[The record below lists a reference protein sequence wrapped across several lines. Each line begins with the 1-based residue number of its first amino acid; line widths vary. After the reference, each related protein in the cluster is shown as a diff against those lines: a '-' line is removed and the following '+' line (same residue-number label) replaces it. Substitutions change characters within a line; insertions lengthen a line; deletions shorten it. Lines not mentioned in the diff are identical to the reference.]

1 MKKSLI
7 TIYLAIA
14 LSGCAWLSPDRE
26 MRLLGYDNERKAWVI
41 TEDLAAEWADLFRAD
56 GKVFVYTPD
65 PERGIAFVDDATI
78 ERAITLVSIE
88 RARRELSK

>member
-1 MKKSLI
+1 MKRTII

-14 LSGCAWLSPDRE
+14 LTGCAWLSPERE
-26 MRLLGYDNERKAWVI
+26 MRLLGYDSERKSWVI
-41 TEDLAAEWADLFRAD
+41 TEDLAAEWAELFRAD
-56 GKVFVYTPD
+56 GNVFVCTPD

-88 RARRELSK
+88 RARKELSK

>member
-1 MKKSLI
+1 MKRLI
-7 TIYLAIA
+7 LTVYLSVA
-14 LSGCAWLSPDRE
+14 LSGCAWLSPERE
-26 MRLLGYDNERKAWVI
+26 MRLLGYDDERKAWVI

-56 GKVFVYTPD
+56 GKVFVCTPD

-88 RARRELSK
+88 RARKELEK